1 MLEVVRVA
9 HGISQAALVTRIP
22 GNTPSTSLKARSDA
36 VDLRWICVQS
46 ASRGLFDVI
55 GLPILRG
62 RTFSV
67 AEDENAVPVAVIS
80 ESVAATFWPGRDPLG
95 RSLWFPTA
103 AGPGEPI
110 QVIGVVRDA
119 QVDASDPSL
128 RRDVFLPVGFR
139 TEPSVAIVARGVGP
153 ATAALDTLRASAVR
167 MEPHVGLL
175 SSRTL
180 EEELA
185 GSVGA
190 ARLMGEVL
198 GTLGLIGL
206 FIAVAG
212 LYGVTAQLAAQRRR
226 EIGIRKALGASNMK
240 LCTMLMAESVRT
252 LVLGIVPGILLGQLV
267 AVSLRRSFP
276 NLEPLDGEAFVGV
289 SVVLLV
295 TCLLGA
301 VVPFWRTIR
310 DSWAPLREL

>member
-1 MLEVVRVA
+1 
-9 HGISQAALVTRIP
+9 
-22 GNTPSTSLKARSDA
+22 
-36 VDLRWICVQS
+36 VQS

-185 GSVGA
+185 GTVAA

-198 GTLGLIGL
+198 GTLGLVGL

-212 LYGVTAQLAAQRRR
+212 LYGVTAQLAVQRRR
-226 EIGIRKALGASNMK
+226 EVGIRKALGASNMK

-252 LVLGIVPGILLGQLV
+252 LVLGIVPGIVVGQLV

-276 NLEPLDGEAFVGV
+276 NLEPLDGEAFVAV
-289 SVVLLV
+289 SIVLLV